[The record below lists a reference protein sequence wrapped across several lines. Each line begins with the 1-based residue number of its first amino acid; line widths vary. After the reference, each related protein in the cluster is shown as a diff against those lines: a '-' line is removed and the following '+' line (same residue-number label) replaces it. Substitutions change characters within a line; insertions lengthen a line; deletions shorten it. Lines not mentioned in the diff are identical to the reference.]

1 MIFVTMFDM
10 HNNSRKFEC
19 EGLNKYSLNEKEKRS
34 SLDKEIISYARN
46 MCQEGSGDD
55 IRVYVHDDK
64 GVICEY
70 FIQFDRLTYTAGDW
84 ENPLVV
90 KNSKPGDINLFNDPL
105 VIDEKGNITLEPEET
120 QEELEEKHEELE
132 EKHKI
137 VEQHK
142 LNTLGKKGILV
153 LRTLLTNFIQM
164 AYNLITTE
172 RRTSNR
178 PKAFQKGYIPPYA
191 QQKRF

>member
-1 MIFVTMFDM
+1 MIFITMFDTQ
-10 HNNSRKFEC
+10 NNSRKFEC
-19 EGLNKYSLNEKEKRS
+19 EGLNKSSLNEKEKHS

-105 VIDEKGNITLEPEET
+105 VIDEKGNITLE
-120 QEELEEKHEELE
+120 LE

-137 VEQHK
+137 VKQHK

-178 PKAFQKGYIPPYA
+178 PKAFQKGYVPPYA

>member
-1 MIFVTMFDM
+1 MVIITMFDM

-19 EGLNKYSLNEKEKRS
+19 KGLFKFHLNEENIAFNKICS
-34 SLDKEIISYARN
+34 LLDKEIISGARN

-105 VIDEKGNITLEPEET
+105 VIDEKGNLTLE
-120 QEELEEKHEELE
+120 LEK
-132 EKHKI
+132 KHKI

-142 LNTLGKKGILV
+142 LNTIGKKGILA

-178 PKAFQKGYIPPYA
+178 PKAFQKGYVPPYA

>member
-1 MIFVTMFDM
+1 MVIITMFDM

-19 EGLNKYSLNEKEKRS
+19 QELFKFHLNEENIAFNKIRS
-34 SLDKEIISYARN
+34 LLDKEIISYARN

-105 VIDEKGNITLEPEET
+105 VIDEKGNLTLE
-120 QEELEEKHEELE
+120 LEK
-132 EKHKI
+132 KHKI

-178 PKAFQKGYIPPYA
+178 PKAFQKGYVPPYA
-191 QQKRF
+191 QQKRS